1 MYSLLIKNATVIDGT
16 GNPGVVADVAVQ
28 GDEIANVAPQIN
40 SAAESTIDAKGK
52 ILAPGFVDIQNHS
65 DSYWQ
70 IFDNPGLQS
79 LISQGFTTILVGNC
93 GASLAPL
100 LTHEALYSLQKW
112 HNLDGI
118 NVNWVTYS
126 EFIQELSRKRFA
138 CNIASLVGYSTLR
151 RAIVGDQ
158 IRRLA
163 NRELAALK
171 TALSESLEAGAF
183 GLSSGL
189 SYAHEIIISE
199 LELFELA
206 KIVKNYK
213 GLFSIHLRSEGGEI
227 IEALDE
233 ALDIAKSTEVNLKI
247 SHLKIR
253 NQQNWD
259 KFPEV
264 LSLIDTSYMQ
274 GTQVHFDVYPYDIMW
289 QPLYNYLPKWAIE
302 GGRTIMLKHFADPV
316 QKNKI
321 LMYLN
326 NLGVKFLDVK
336 IASTSSRLNFTGKTI
351 GQIAKNLECSSEQAV
366 LRLIQNGG
374 SEVLVFEKD
383 MDIEQVEQLTLHPL
397 SFIGTDGAGFSNNP
411 TAGGLVHP
419 RSFGAAPKFLSD
431 IIKKSS
437 LPIEAAIKK
446 LTLGPAKKMGLKKR
460 GEIKIGNFADLVIFD
475 NDKIKDR
482 ATYENPYLLSEG
494 IEYVFVNGKAAL
506 AEGIIT
512 GQLPGYALR
521 KS

>member
-1 MYSLLIKNATVIDGT
+1 MYSLLIKNATLIDGT
-16 GNPGVVADVAVQ
+16 GKPGEILDVAIQ
-28 GDEIANVAPQIN
+28 GDEIANIAAKIDS
-40 SAAESTIDAKGK
+40 SAEITIDAKGK
-52 ILAPGFVDIQNHS
+52 ILTPGFVDLQNHS
-65 DSYWQ
+65 DSYWK

-79 LISQGFTTILVGNC
+79 LITQGFTTILVGNC
-93 GASLAPL
+93 GASVAPL
-100 LTHEALYSLQKW
+100 LTHEALFSLQKW
-112 HNLDGI
+112 HSLEGV
-118 NVNWVTYS
+118 NVNWTSYS
-126 EFIQELSRKRFA
+126 EFIEELSRKRFA

-158 IRRLA
+158 IRSLEKQ
-163 NRELAALK
+163 ELEALK

-206 KIVKNYK
+206 KIVKSYN

-247 SHLKIR
+247 SHLKVR
-253 NQQNWD
+253 NEQNWE

-264 LSLIDTSYMQ
+264 INLIDSAFHQ
-274 GTQVHFDVYPYDIMW
+274 GTQVHFDLYPYDIMW
-289 QPLYNYLPKWAIE
+289 QPLYSYLPKWAIE

-326 NLGVKFLDVK
+326 NLEIKFSEVRV
-336 IASTSSRLNFTGKTI
+336 ASTANRLNFSGKTI

-366 LRLIQNGG
+366 LHLIQNGG
-374 SEVLVFEKD
+374 SEVLVFEKNLD
-383 MDIEQVEQLTLHPL
+383 MSQVDELMLHPL
-397 SFIGTDGAGFSNNP
+397 SFISTDGSGFNNQP
-411 TAGGLVHP
+411 VGAGLVHP
-419 RSFGAAPKFLSD
+419 RSFGTAPKFLSD
-431 IIKKSS
+431 VIKKGT
-437 LPIEAAIKK
+437 LPLETAIKK
-446 LTLGPAKKMGLKKR
+446 LTGGPAKKMGLKKR

-475 NDKIKDR
+475 PQKIVDK
-482 ATYENPYLLSEG
+482 ATYENPYLYSEG
-494 IEYVFVNGKAAL
+494 IDYVFVNGKAAL
-506 AEGIIT
+506 AEGKLT
-512 GQLPGYALR
+512 EKLPGYALR

>member
-1 MYSLLIKNATVIDGT
+1 MYSLLIKNANVIDGA
-16 GNPGVVADVAVQ
+16 GNPGIIGDVAVQ
-28 GDEIANVAPQIN
+28 GDEIANVAPKID
-40 SAAESTIDAKGK
+40 SGAESVIDAKGK
-52 ILAPGFVDIQNHS
+52 ILSPGFVDLQNHS

-70 IFDNPGLQS
+70 IFDNPQLHS
-79 LISQGFTTILVGNC
+79 LISQGYTTILVGNC

-112 HNLDGI
+112 HNLEGI
-118 NVNWVTYS
+118 NVNWVSYS
-126 EFIQELSRKRFA
+126 EFIEELSRKRFA

-158 IRRLA
+158 IRSLA
-163 NRELAALK
+163 NRELASLK
-171 TALSESLEAGAF
+171 NALSESLEAGAF

-206 KIVKNYK
+206 KIVKSYD

-233 ALDIAKSTEVNLKI
+233 ALDIAKNTEVNLKI
-247 SHLKIR
+247 SHLKVR
-253 NQQNWD
+253 NQQNWE

-264 LSLIDTSYMQ
+264 LNLIDTAYMQ
-274 GTQVHFDVYPYDIMW
+274 GTQVHFDLYPYDIMW
-289 QPLYNYLPKWAIE
+289 QPLYSYLPKWAIE

-326 NLGVKFLDVK
+326 NLGVKFSEVRV
-336 IASTSSRLNFTGKTI
+336 ASTASRLNFAGKTI

-366 LRLIQNGG
+366 LHLIQNGG
-374 SEVLVFEKD
+374 GEVLVFEKNLD
-383 MDIEQVEQLTLHPL
+383 MSQVEQLTLHPL
-397 SFIGTDGAGFSNNP
+397 SFISTDGAGFSNSP
-411 TAGGLVHP
+411 QGGGLVHP
-419 RSFGAAPKFLSD
+419 RSFGSATKFLANVQ
-431 IIKKSS
+431 KSGS
-437 LPIEAAIKK
+437 LSMETAIKK
-446 LTLGPAKKMGLKKR
+446 LTSGPAKKMGLKKR
-460 GEIKIGNFADLVIFD
+460 GEIKIGNFADLIIFD
-475 NDKIKDR
+475 PQKIIDK

-506 AEGIIT
+506 AEGKLT

-521 KS
+521 KN